1 MSGTGAER
9 RDMKK
14 EKEKVT
20 VFKDSVLSILYEYQ
34 KGTRRPRQQ
43 KNSFTAAISEI
54 EMLPQAPD
62 QNWIPAGKDKPSSGE
77 LVYLTV
83 HNEVIRGFWDKSAKR
98 YKDIYGN
105 ILEDVTA
112 WYRKPSPYKLYG
124 GKR

>member
-1 MSGTGAER
+1 
-9 RDMKK
+9 MKK
-14 EKEKVT
+14 EKERVT
-20 VFKDSVLSILYEYQ
+20 VFKDSALSILYEYQ

-62 QNWIPAGKDKPSSGE
+62 RNWIPAGKDKPKSGE

-83 HNEVIRGFWDKSAKR
+83 HNEVIRGFYDKSVKR

-105 ILEDVTA
+105 ILEDVVA
-112 WYRKPSPYKLYG
+112 WYRKPSPYKIFG
-124 GKR
+124 GEK